1 MIVARLTQGLVHYWR
16 ETAVKERRGG
26 REGRE
31 RDRERERE
39 RERERW

>member
-1 MIVARLTQGLVHYWR
+1 MIVARLRLGLVHYWR

-31 RDRERERE
+31 RERDRDRDRER
-39 RERERW
+39 W